1 MRDYDEKLIIPGFF
15 GVSKQNYIVTF
26 PRGGSDITGAII
38 ARGVRASLYENF
50 TDVSGIYKA
59 NPNIINNPELIE
71 EITYREMRELSYAG
85 FGVFHDEALQPLYK
99 DRIPVVIKNTNRPND
114 KGTYI
119 LHDREIDSKNVI
131 SGISCD
137 KGFTVINIK
146 NI

>member
-1 MRDYDEKLIIPGFF
+1 MRDYDEKLIIPGFR
-15 GVSKQNYIVTF
+15 VSKQNYIVTF

-85 FGVFHDEALQPLYK
+85 FGVFTMKLYNLYTK
-99 DRIPVVIKNTNRPND
+99 IEFRSYQK
-114 KGTYI
+114 Y
-119 LHDREIDSKNVI
+119 
-131 SGISCD
+131 
-137 KGFTVINIK
+137 
-146 NI
+146 

>member
-1 MRDYDEKLIIPGFF
+1 
-15 GVSKQNYIVTF
+15 
-26 PRGGSDITGAII
+26 
-38 ARGVRASLYENF
+38 
-50 TDVSGIYKA
+50 
-59 NPNIINNPELIE
+59 
-71 EITYREMRELSYAG
+71 MRELSYAG
-85 FGVFHDEALQPLYK
+85 FGVFTMKLYNLYTK
-99 DRIPVVIKNTNRPND
+99 IEFRSYQNTNRPND

>member
-1 MRDYDEKLIIPGFF
+1 MQDLEFFTMKLY
-15 GVSKQNYIVTF
+15 N
-26 PRGGSDITGAII
+26 
-38 ARGVRASLYENF
+38 LY
-50 TDVSGIYKA
+50 T
-59 NPNIINNPELIE
+59 
-71 EITYREMRELSYAG
+71 
-85 FGVFHDEALQPLYK
+85 K